1 MPVEFSISQVL
12 HAVPI
17 FIGEEGSWPRILDA
31 AADRSIIQEDSNGL
45 MLPPA
50 GAERAETVFAIVG
63 IALLL
68 VLAFSFLWTLLRQHR
83 R

>member
-1 MPVEFSISQVL
+1 MPVELSVSPAL
-12 HAVPI
+12 HAIPV
-17 FIGEEGSWPRILDA
+17 FIGEEGSRPRILDA
-31 AADRSIIQEDSNGL
+31 AADRSILQEDANGL

-50 GAERAETVFAIVG
+50 GAARAEAVFAIVG